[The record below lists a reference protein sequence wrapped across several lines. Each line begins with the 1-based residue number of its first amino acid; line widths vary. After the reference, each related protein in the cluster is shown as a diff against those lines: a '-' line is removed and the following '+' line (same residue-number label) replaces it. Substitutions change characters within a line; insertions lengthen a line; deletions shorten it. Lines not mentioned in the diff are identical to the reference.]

1 MRGQPPCVVDLAA
14 GYDESHGTRIYPRPY
29 ARGMQ
34 RVIVVG
40 AGVVGLSC
48 AVRLLEAGH
57 RVDVVARDLP
67 LETTS
72 AVAAALWYPYR
83 ALPQDRVTA
92 WAAASYDAFDAL
104 AEDDETGVRMVP
116 GTEALPEPRADPW
129 WVGAVRGLERTRV
142 NGYADG
148 WTFTAPVIEMPVYL
162 RWLTVRVAALGGTLT
177 RTNLSRLPG
186 LDTLAPVLVVNC
198 AGIGSRLLAQ
208 DLTVTPVRGQVVLV
222 AQTGLDRWW
231 LDESGPTYVVPRS
244 SDIVV
249 GGTDDEGDWSRTPDP
264 ETAERI
270 LARAVA
276 LVPGL
281 AGATVLRHRVGL
293 RPVRPSVR
301 VERLVTSFTATA
313 RVVRGSRSPGAAPTR
328 WPGSYRRTARESG
341 AGVDLGHR
349 TSSSTRAS
357 SGRRPRAIRTASAAT
372 PSMNQIRP
380 SHLAWSWALRST

>member
-1 MRGQPPCVVDLAA
+1 
-14 GYDESHGTRIYPRPY
+14 
-29 ARGMQ
+29 MQ
-34 RVIVVG
+34 RVLVVG

-92 WAAASYDAFDAL
+92 WSATSYAAFAAL
-104 AEDDETGVRMVP
+104 AADDGTGVRMRW
-116 GTEALPEPRADPW
+116 GTEVLPEPRADPW
-129 WVGAVRGLERTRV
+129 WVGAVPGLERMRV
-142 NGYADG
+142 DGYADG
-148 WTFTAPVIEMPVYL
+148 WSFTAPVIEMPIYL
-162 RWLTVRVAALGGTLT
+162 RWLAGRVDTLGGTVT
-177 RTNLSRLPG
+177 RANLSRLPAG
-186 LDTLAPVLVVNC
+186 PLVVNC

-222 AQTGLDRWW
+222 AQTGLKQWW

-244 SDIVV
+244 RDIVV

-264 ETAERI
+264 ATAERI

-276 LVPGL
+276 LVPEL

-293 RPVRPSVR
+293 RPVRPAVR
-301 VERLVTSFTATA
+301 VERVGD
-313 RVVRGSRSPGAAPTR
+313 VVHCYGQG
-328 WPGSYRRTARESG
+328 G
-341 AGVDLGHR
+341 AGVTLSWGCADEVVRL
-349 TSSSTRAS
+349 
-357 SGRRPRAIRTASAAT
+357 AA
-372 PSMNQIRP
+372 
-380 SHLAWSWALRST
+380 A